1 MTMGSCPDRWADPA
15 VRQALGQD
23 RVSTAGDRGLERF
36 HQELQAFAR
45 ATLRQNNGL
54 EPTWRLGVGWT
65 WGWLD
70 LGLAGYALDASHLFG
85 LACPRPDRR
94 LPHEGRGLA
103 GGVAGQE
110 VR

>member
-1 MTMGSCPDRWADPA
+1 M
-15 VRQALGQD
+15 
-23 RVSTAGDRGLERF
+23 STVGDRGLERF

-54 EPTWRLGVGWT
+54 EACMAPWC
-65 WGWLD
+65 WLD

-94 LPHEGRGLA
+94 LPHEGRGRA

-110 VR
+110 VRQ